1 MKKSTIITIFISISF
16 LFIISLTI
24 CFGLLTPNKK
34 SFYIEDTLSDG
45 KGQDAKIII
54 LAGQSNAAG
63 CSRDEYLKMNVSESK
78 YQEYEN
84 GYDNIYIN
92 YFISNSNISSKFVKC
107 RNNQGEAGGFFGPE
121 LGLAEEL
128 NKQYPDQLFFIIKY
142 TWSGTNLYDQWL
154 SSSSFGNTG
163 KLYEQFI
170 EFTKTS
176 IKYLVSKNYNVSIE
190 GMCWMQGESD
200 ASSYLPSYNY
210 EMHLLNFITDI
221 RKEFS
226 QYASRDGIA
235 FIDAYIAEST
245 GYWPYSEMV
254 NKAKKNVAKMSYYN
268 YVIDTEKEGLTCT
281 NEPFE
286 NPDRAHYDSLSEI
299 KLGYLFA
306 INLIKYF
313 N

>member
-1 MKKSTIITIFISISF
+1 MKKSRLITIFISISF
-16 LFIISLTI
+16 LFIISLMV
-24 CFGLLTPNKK
+24 CFGLLTSNKK

-128 NKQYPDQLFFIIKY
+128 NKKYPDKLFFIIKY

-154 SSSSFGNTG
+154 SPSSFGNTG

-170 EFTKTS
+170 EFTKTN

-210 EMHLLNFITDI
+210 EMHLQNFITDI

-235 FIDAYIAEST
+235 FIDEQ
-245 GYWPYSEMV
+245 
-254 NKAKKNVAKMSYYN
+254 YYLRS
-268 YVIDTEKEGLTCT
+268 KRKRFRL
-281 NEPFE
+281 
-286 NPDRAHYDSLSEI
+286 
-299 KLGYLFA
+299 
-306 INLIKYF
+306 
-313 N
+313 